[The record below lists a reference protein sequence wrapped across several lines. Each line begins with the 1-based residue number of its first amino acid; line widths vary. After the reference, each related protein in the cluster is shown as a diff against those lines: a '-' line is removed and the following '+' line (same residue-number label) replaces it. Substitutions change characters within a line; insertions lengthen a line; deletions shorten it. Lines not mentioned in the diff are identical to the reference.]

1 MSPLTNPGRFMLRIT
16 PGLLERYMSA
26 ARKISRLAIGDPEA
40 RPVTE
45 LYEQHKYY
53 EPEYGG
59 AEGLPF
65 ATRGGLVVKHHFPL
79 DGEYLLKVRLRR
91 STDENILGLFEPQ
104 QVDVRLDRE
113 RIKVFAIEAR
123 DIASPCWREDLSN
136 QDRDF
141 DVRLSVKAGLRSVGA
156 GLVQRNWAMD
166 SVGPS
171 RLPVAYYYN
180 FLGNGHAQKMGVG
193 SIEITGPLNHSGRGD
208 STSRRQVFICR
219 PSGGADDEICA
230 KQILAKLAARAYR
243 RPVSDQD
250 LVAVLGV
257 YETAREEGRDFD
269 TGIQWAL
276 EQLLLRPEFLFRLER
291 RPENV
296 PAGAPFYI
304 SGLELASRLSFF
316 LWSSMP
322 DDELVDIA
330 RRGGLRAPATLE
342 RQIHRML
349 ADPRSKELVHNFAGQ
364 WLHLRNMEV
373 VSPDVAAFPEFD
385 ENLREA
391 LRRETE
397 LLLEDQLRR
406 DRSVVEVLTADYS
419 FLNERLA
426 RHYGIP
432 NVYGGHFRR
441 VILPGDSPR
450 RGVLGHGSIL
460 TVSSYATR
468 TSPVLRG
475 KWVLENILDAPPPP
489 PPPPDVPGLP
499 ERDVSGQP
507 TSVRERLEQHRQNPA
522 CAACHAQMD
531 PIGFALENFDAVGRW
546 RESEG
551 GERIDASGT
560 LPDGTK
566 FEGVAGLRQI
576 LLDRREQFVT
586 TVTTKML
593 TYALGRNVE
602 YFDMPSVRKIVRDAA
617 PDDYRWSSII
627 EGIVRSVPFQMGKLG
642 T

>member
-1 MSPLTNPGRFMLRIT
+1 
-16 PGLLERYMSA
+16 
-26 ARKISRLAIGDPEA
+26 
-40 RPVTE
+40 
-45 LYEQHKYY
+45 
-53 EPEYGG
+53 
-59 AEGLPF
+59 
-65 ATRGGLVVKHHFPL
+65 
-79 DGEYLLKVRLRR
+79 
-91 STDENILGLFEPQ
+91 
-104 QVDVRLDRE
+104 
-113 RIKVFAIEAR
+113 
-123 DIASPCWREDLSN
+123 
-136 QDRDF
+136 
-141 DVRLSVKAGLRSVGA
+141 
-156 GLVQRNWAMD
+156 
-166 SVGPS
+166 
-171 RLPVAYYYN
+171 
-180 FLGNGHAQKMGVG
+180 
-193 SIEITGPLNHSGRGD
+193 
-208 STSRRQVFICR
+208 
-219 PSGGADDEICA
+219 
-230 KQILAKLAARAYR
+230 
-243 RPVSDQD
+243 
-250 LVAVLGV
+250 
-257 YETAREEGRDFD
+257 
-269 TGIQWAL
+269 
-276 EQLLLRPEFLFRLER
+276 
-291 RPENV
+291 
-296 PAGAPFYI
+296 
-304 SGLELASRLSFF
+304 
-316 LWSSMP
+316 MP

-330 RRGGLRAPATLE
+330 SRGGLRAPATLE

-349 ADPRSKELVHNFAGQ
+349 ADPRSKELMHNFAGQ

-489 PPPPDVPGLP
+489 PPPDVPGLP

-560 LPDGTK
+560 LPHGTK